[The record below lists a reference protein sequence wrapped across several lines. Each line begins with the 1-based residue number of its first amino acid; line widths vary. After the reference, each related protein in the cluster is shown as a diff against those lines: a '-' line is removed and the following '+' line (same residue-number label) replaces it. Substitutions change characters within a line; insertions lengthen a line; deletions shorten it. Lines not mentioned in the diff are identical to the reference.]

1 MNHTWVYNGQEYPFD
16 ISDSEN
22 MGRMCR
28 GLEALRTDIGTLG
41 TSGTPEESL
50 REQCEIIRHFF
61 DIVFTDGVGVNIC
74 GEAFSADAH
83 TTAYME
89 FILFVNAQVTAF
101 REKMEAVEAQYCGRA
116 EMAEQG
122 VAYGA

>member
-28 GLEALRTDIGTLG
+28 GLDALRSEIGGLDGTDA
-41 TSGTPEESL
+41 PEESL
-50 REQCEIIRHFF
+50 KEQCGIIRHFF
-61 DIVFTDGVGVNIC
+61 DIVFADGAGRAIC

-101 REKMEAVEAQYCGRA
+101 REKMEAVEAKYCGRA
-116 EMAEQG
+116 EQADA
-122 VAYGA
+122 AYGA